1 MTEQMDAAKRIVG
14 HNYAMSFDLGNNRS
28 IQVNGNFYVDDD
40 IAAMNAKLD
49 QIWVVLERL
58 RAKVQVE
65 TLILDLKQAK
75 TMVLQTEELLLRAEA
90 GNEVRQKSGKLVTTQ
105 QSADLANLHS
115 NLLKQRQDVKN
126 IEEMLGEKRAQA
138 A

>member
-1 MTEQMDAAKRIVG
+1 MEQADQTKRLVG
-14 HNYAMSFDLGNNRS
+14 HNYALSFDLGNGRG
-28 IQVNGNFYVDDD
+28 IQVNGNFYVDDGLPE
-40 IAAMNAKLD
+40 MNAKLD
-49 QIWVVLERL
+49 QVWVVLERL

-90 GNEVRQKSGKLVTTQ
+90 GNEIRQKAGKMVTTQ